1 MEAFIIFVSAIVI
14 GMFLFVALTLS
25 SISRDL
31 FRIRQILDNHERE
44 LAELRK
50 KEYIETGKITH

>member
-1 MEAFIIFVSAIVI
+1 MEEFVVILGIAICAGLLTFI
-14 GMFLFVALTLS
+14 ALTLN

-31 FRIRQILDNHERE
+31 FRIRQILDSHEYE

-50 KEYIETGKITH
+50 KE